1 MTSTDYTL
9 PALPLGGGEATILR
23 WLTRP
28 GQEAAAGQP
37 LLIVLTDRAEIML
50 PAPMSGVLARA
61 ADEGSTHPAG
71 AAVAALAGAAELAAP
86 AQAPTA
92 PAPRATP
99 LARRIAA
106 AHSIALETLAGSGP
120 GGRIVRADVL
130 AAAPVAPPPAA
141 APPSAAAPAPLPAA
155 PVAQLAARA
164 DTYVLAAMHADL
176 SAAAAMCA
184 RLGPAFARRG
194 LTIDLATCVAQAV
207 AAALTRF
214 PLLNG
219 WWDGERIIVPRRVQ
233 LACQLAGRAGTIPD
247 AQDRNLQGIARA
259 LAQPAPAA
267 APTFHFFAS
276 NSAEWQQPPA
286 TGTAALV
293 LGAARARPTVIA
305 ASQPIA
311 ARLGATLT
319 LAYDA
324 RLIDQA
330 YADAFLGA
338 VVAQLARAA

>member
-1 MTSTDYTL
+1 MTSTDYTI
-9 PALPLGGGEATILR
+9 PALPLGGGEITILR
-23 WLTRP
+23 WLKRP
-28 GQEAAAGQP
+28 GEQVAAGEP
-37 LLIVLTDRAEIML
+37 LLIVLTDRAEIAI
-50 PAPMSGVLARA
+50 PAPTAAVLARA

-71 AAVAALAGAAELAAP
+71 AAVAAFVGESTAAANALP
-86 AQAPTA
+86 ATH
-92 PAPRATP
+92 APRATP

-106 AHSIALETLAGSGP
+106 AHGVALETLLGSGP

-130 AAAPVAPPPAA
+130 AAVAP
-141 APPSAAAPAPLPAA
+141 APEAAAPAQPVPAQAPAA
-155 PVAQLAARA
+155 PVAYLAARD
-164 DTYVLAAMHADL
+164 DTSVLTAMHADL
-176 SAAAAMCA
+176 SAAAALCA

-194 LTIDLATCVAQAV
+194 LTIDLATCVAQAI
-207 AAALTRF
+207 AGALACY

-233 LACQLAGRAGTIPD
+233 LAYQLAGRAGTIPD

-259 LAQPAPAA
+259 MAQPAPAA

-276 NSAEWQQPPA
+276 SAEWHQPPA

-293 LGAARARPTVIA
+293 LGAACVRPTVLA
-305 ASQPIA
+305 ANQPIA
-311 ARLGATLT
+311 ARLGAMLT

-324 RLIDQA
+324 RAVDQA